1 MKSTSVKMNNGMIYQ
16 YALALS
22 EALSDNDLQMPVA
35 VLFSIEK
42 NKQTL
47 MAVAQDVEKYRMDI
61 IKKYGEEVNGNYNV
75 PQDKIEIA
83 NKELKDLFS
92 IEQEVKIYKFNIE
105 DLGDIKLTSSQMNA
119 ILFMIED

>member
-1 MKSTSVKMNNGMIYQ
+1 MKSVSIKMNNGMIYQ
-16 YALALS
+16 YALALN
-22 EALSDNDLQMPVA
+22 EALNDNDLQMPVA

-47 MAVAQDVEKYRMDI
+47 MAAAQDVEKYRMDI
-61 IKKYGEEVNGNYNV
+61 IKKYGEEVDGNYNV

-83 NKELKDLFS
+83 NKELQDLFS
-92 IEQEVKIYKFNIE
+92 IEQEINIYKFNIE
-105 DLGDIKLTSSQMNA
+105 DLGDIKLTANQMNA

>member
-1 MKSTSVKMNNGMIYQ
+1 MKSVSIKMNNGMIYQ

-22 EALSDNDLQMPVA
+22 EALNDNDLQMPVA
-35 VLFSIEK
+35 VIFSIEK

-47 MAVAQDVEKYRMDI
+47 MTVAQDVEKYRMDI
-61 IKKYGEEVNGNYNV
+61 IKKYGEEVDGNYNV

-83 NKELKDLFS
+83 NKELQDLFS
-92 IEQEVKIYKFNIE
+92 IEQEVSIYKFNIE
-105 DLGDIKLTSSQMNA
+105 DLGDIKLTSNQMNA

>member
-1 MKSTSVKMNNGMIYQ
+1 MKSISMKMNNGMIYQ
-16 YALALS
+16 YALTLN
-22 EALSDNDLQMPVA
+22 EALNNNDLQMPVA
-35 VLFSIEK
+35 VIFSIEK

-61 IKKYGEEVNGNYNV
+61 IKKYGEEVDGNYNV

-83 NKELKDLFS
+83 NKELQDLFS

-105 DLGDIKLTSSQMNA
+105 DLGDIKLTSNQMNA

>member
-1 MKSTSVKMNNGMIYQ
+1 MKSVSIKMNNGMIYQ
-16 YALALS
+16 YALTLN
-22 EALSDNDLQMPVA
+22 EVLNDNDLQMPVA
-35 VLFSIEK
+35 VIFSIEK

-61 IKKYGEEVNGNYNV
+61 IKKYGEEIDGNYNV

-83 NKELKDLFS
+83 NKELQDLFS
-92 IEQEVKIYKFNIE
+92 IEQEVSIYKFNIE
-105 DLGDIKLTSSQMNA
+105 DLGDIKLTSNQMNA

>member
-1 MKSTSVKMNNGMIYQ
+1 MKSVSMKMNNGIIYQ
-16 YALALS
+16 YALTLN
-22 EALSDNDLQMPVA
+22 EVLNDNDLQMPVA

-61 IKKYGEEVNGNYNV
+61 IKKYGEEVDGNYNV

-83 NKELKDLFS
+83 NKELQDLFS
-92 IEQEVKIYKFNIE
+92 IGQEINIYKFNIE
-105 DLGDIKLTSSQMNA
+105 DLGDIKLTSNQMNA

>member
-1 MKSTSVKMNNGMIYQ
+1 MKSVSIKMNNGMIYQ
-16 YALALS
+16 YALTLN
-22 EALSDNDLQMPVA
+22 EVLNDNDLQMPVA
-35 VLFSIEK
+35 VIFSIEK

-83 NKELKDLFS
+83 NKELQDLFS
-92 IEQEVKIYKFNIE
+92 IEQEVSIYKFNIE
-105 DLGDIKLTSSQMNA
+105 DLGDIKLTSNQMNA

>member
-1 MKSTSVKMNNGMIYQ
+1 MKSIPIKMNNGMIYQ
-16 YALALS
+16 YALTLN
-22 EALSDNDLQMPVA
+22 EALNDNDLQMPVA
-35 VLFSIEK
+35 VIFSIEK

-83 NKELKDLFS
+83 NKELQDLFS
-92 IEQEVKIYKFNIE
+92 IEQEVNIYKFNIE
-105 DLGDIKLTSSQMNA
+105 DLGDIKLTSNQMNA

>member
-1 MKSTSVKMNNGMIYQ
+1 MKNTSVKMNNGMIYQ

-47 MAVAQDVEKYRMDI
+47 MAIAQDVEKYRMDI

-75 PQDKIEIA
+75 PKDKIEIA

-105 DLGDIKLTSSQMNA
+105 DLGDIKLTSNQMNA

>member
-1 MKSTSVKMNNGMIYQ
+1 MKSVSMKMNNGMIYQ
-16 YALALS
+16 YALALN
-22 EALSDNDLQMPVA
+22 EALNDNNLQMPVA
-35 VLFSIEK
+35 VIFSIEK

-47 MAVAQDVEKYRMDI
+47 MAIAQDVEKYRMDI

-83 NKELKDLFS
+83 NKELQDLFS
-92 IEQEVKIYKFNIE
+92 IEQEVNIYKFNIE
-105 DLGDIKLTSSQMNA
+105 DLGDIKLTSNQMNA

>member
-1 MKSTSVKMNNGMIYQ
+1 MKSVSIKMNNGMIYQ
-16 YALALS
+16 YALALN
-22 EALSDNDLQMPVA
+22 EALNDNDLQMPVA
-35 VLFSIEK
+35 VIFSIEK

-47 MAVAQDVEKYRMDI
+47 MTIAQDIEKYRMDI

-83 NKELKDLFS
+83 NKELQDLFS
-92 IEQEVKIYKFNIE
+92 IEQEIKIYKFNIE
-105 DLGDIKLTSSQMNA
+105 DLGDIKLTSNQMNA

>member
-1 MKSTSVKMNNGMIYQ
+1 MKSISTKMNNGMIYQ
-16 YALALS
+16 YALALN
-22 EALSDNDLQMPVA
+22 EALNDNDLQMPVA
-35 VLFSIEK
+35 VIFSIEK

-47 MAVAQDVEKYRMDI
+47 MTVAQDVEKYRMDI

-83 NKELKDLFS
+83 NKELQDLFS
-92 IEQEVKIYKFNIE
+92 IEQEVNIYKFNIE
-105 DLGDIKLTSSQMNA
+105 DLGDIKLTSNQMNA

>member
-1 MKSTSVKMNNGMIYQ
+1 MKSIPIKMNNGMIYQ
-16 YALALS
+16 YALTLN
-22 EALSDNDLQMPVA
+22 EALNDNDLQMPVA

-47 MAVAQDVEKYRMDI
+47 MTVAQDVEKYRMDI
-61 IKKYGEEVNGNYNV
+61 IKKYGEEVDGNYNV

-83 NKELKDLFS
+83 NKELQDLFS
-92 IEQEVKIYKFNIE
+92 IEQEVNIYKFNIE
-105 DLGDIKLTSSQMNA
+105 DLGDIKLTSNQMNA

>member
-1 MKSTSVKMNNGMIYQ
+1 MKNVSIKMNNGMIYQ
-16 YALALS
+16 YALALNK
-22 EALSDNDLQMPVA
+22 ALNDNDLQMPVA
-35 VLFSIEK
+35 VIFSIEK

-61 IKKYGEEVNGNYNV
+61 IKKYGKEVDGNYNV

-83 NKELKDLFS
+83 NKELQDLFS
-92 IEQEVKIYKFNIE
+92 IEQEVNIYKFNIE
-105 DLGDIKLTSSQMNA
+105 DLGDIKLTSKQMNA

>member
-1 MKSTSVKMNNGMIYQ
+1 MKNVSIKMNNGMIYQ
-16 YALALS
+16 YALTLN
-22 EALSDNDLQMPVA
+22 EALNDNDLQMPVA
-35 VLFSIEK
+35 VIFSIEK

-61 IKKYGEEVNGNYNV
+61 IKKYGEEVDGNYNV

-83 NKELKDLFS
+83 NKELQDLFS
-92 IEQEVKIYKFNIE
+92 IEQEVNIYKFNIE
-105 DLGDIKLTSSQMNA
+105 DLGDIKLTSNQMNA

>member
-1 MKSTSVKMNNGMIYQ
+1 MKNVSIKMNNGMIYQ
-16 YALALS
+16 YALTLN
-22 EALSDNDLQMPVA
+22 EALNDNDLQMPVA
-35 VLFSIEK
+35 VIFSIEK

-61 IKKYGEEVNGNYNV
+61 IKKYGEEVDGNYNV

-92 IEQEVKIYKFNIE
+92 IEQEVNIYKFNIE
-105 DLGDIKLTSSQMNA
+105 DLGDIKLTSNQRNA

>member
-1 MKSTSVKMNNGMIYQ
+1 MKSIPIKMNNGMIYQ
-16 YALALS
+16 YALILN
-22 EALSDNDLQMPVA
+22 EALNDNDLQMPVA

-61 IKKYGEEVNGNYNV
+61 IKKYGEEVDGNYNV

-83 NKELKDLFS
+83 NKELQDLFS
-92 IEQEVKIYKFNIE
+92 IEQEVNIYKFNIE
-105 DLGDIKLTSSQMNA
+105 DLGDIKLTSNQMNA

>member
-1 MKSTSVKMNNGMIYQ
+1 MKSISMKMNNGMIYQ
-16 YALALS
+16 YALTLN
-22 EALSDNDLQMPVA
+22 EALNNNDLQMPVA

-61 IKKYGEEVNGNYNV
+61 IKKYGKEIDGNYNV

-83 NKELKDLFS
+83 NKELQDLFS
-92 IEQEVKIYKFNIE
+92 IEQEINIYKFNIE
-105 DLGDIKLTSSQMNA
+105 DLGDIKLTSNQMNA

>member
-1 MKSTSVKMNNGMIYQ
+1 MKSVSIKMNNGMIYQ
-16 YALALS
+16 YALALN
-22 EALSDNDLQMPVA
+22 EALNDNNLQMPVA
-35 VLFSIEK
+35 VIFSIEK

-47 MAVAQDVEKYRMDI
+47 MTIAQDIEKYRMDI

-83 NKELKDLFS
+83 NKELQDLFS
-92 IEQEVKIYKFNIE
+92 IEQEIKIYKFNIE
-105 DLGDIKLTSSQMNA
+105 DLGDIKLTSNQMNA

>member
-1 MKSTSVKMNNGMIYQ
+1 MKSVSMKMNNGMIYQ
-16 YALALS
+16 YALTLN
-22 EALSDNDLQMPVA
+22 EVLNDNDLQMPVA

-61 IKKYGEEVNGNYNV
+61 IKKYGEEVDGNYNV

-83 NKELKDLFS
+83 NKELQDLFS
-92 IEQEVKIYKFNIE
+92 IEQEINIYKFNIE
-105 DLGDIKLTSSQMNA
+105 DLGDIKLTSNQMNA

>member
-1 MKSTSVKMNNGMIYQ
+1 MKSVSIKMNNGMIYQ
-16 YALALS
+16 YALTLN
-22 EALSDNDLQMPVA
+22 EVLNDNDLQMPVA
-35 VLFSIEK
+35 VIFSIEK

-61 IKKYGEEVNGNYNV
+61 IKKYGEEVDGNYNV

-83 NKELKDLFS
+83 NKELQDLFS
-92 IEQEVKIYKFNIE
+92 IEQEVSIYKFNIE
-105 DLGDIKLTSSQMNA
+105 DLGDIKLTSNQMNA

>member
-1 MKSTSVKMNNGMIYQ
+1 MKSISMKMNNGMIYQ
-16 YALALS
+16 YALTLN
-22 EALSDNDLQMPVA
+22 EALNNNDLQMPVA
-35 VLFSIEK
+35 VIFSIEK

-83 NKELKDLFS
+83 NKELQDLFS
-92 IEQEVKIYKFNIE
+92 IEQEIKIYKFNIE
-105 DLGDIKLTSSQMNA
+105 DLGDIKLTSNQMNA